1 MTRIFTLSYF
11 NFTVSSS
18 KSKMTQFG
26 IILVM
31 FLMGRSQAKPQDQS
45 HQFKNTSGGS
55 NLEDLTT
62 DLEWEVDEAAYA
74 NLTEIE
80 KISEALAGA
89 LEDLAEVLEQEVDEK
104 ISEALNISNVRRFC
118 IEAWTSQ

>member
-1 MTRIFTLSYF
+1 
-11 NFTVSSS
+11 
-18 KSKMTQFG
+18 
-26 IILVM
+26 M

-80 KISEALAGA
+80 KISEALVGA